1 MLYRIASTYLSLEGA
16 DNNAYLK
23 RRMRAYE
30 IMENGEQSLPVL
42 HIRVKEN
49 SCIDVPAGRDFRR
62 HDAWYWFDRGAD
74 GYSAVMQITEYRVN
88 ILKFDINRDCT
99 EANIE
104 YVDIKD
110 YTNITTDELIHF
122 AVGAVFSFSQV
133 LRNAVVLHASSVAYK
148 GEAVLFSAP
157 PGTGKSTHTGLWKQ
171 YFTENVTLFN
181 DDTPVL
187 CLTEDGVLACG
198 TPWSGKTEI
207 NENHAYPLKGIVF
220 LKQAKENTIRRLSTV
235 EAAVQ
240 MLNETKSIV
249 FDTLMEKELDII
261 GNVLKH
267 VPVYE
272 LCCNISK
279 EAVELV
285 KDTIFRE

>member
-1 MLYRIASTYLSLEGA
+1 VPSLYGGKFG
-16 DNNAYLK
+16 K
-23 RRMRAYE
+23 RR
-30 IMENGEQSLPVL
+30 
-42 HIRVKEN
+42 
-49 SCIDVPAGRDFRR
+49 
-62 HDAWYWFDRGAD
+62 W
-74 GYSAVMQITEYRVN
+74 
-88 ILKFDINRDCT
+88 LK
-99 EANIE
+99 
-104 YVDIKD
+104 
-110 YTNITTDELIHF
+110 
-122 AVGAVFSFSQV
+122 
-133 LRNAVVLHASSVAYK
+133 
-148 GEAVLFSAP
+148 
-157 PGTGKSTHTGLWKQ
+157 
-171 YFTENVTLFN
+171 
-181 DDTPVL
+181 
-187 CLTEDGVLACG
+187 
-198 TPWSGKTEI
+198 
-207 NENHAYPLKGIVF
+207 PLKNKGIVF